1 MVSVPFIIEI
11 PPHLHT
17 DRREK
22 GEETES
28 DRRSVKKI
36 KMEKET
42 DLVRLC
48 LEAACKSKE
57 SVEKWPSQ
65 GELSNACLL
74 TLRNLSFSASSIAAS
89 SFLPCSRM
97 TNLKEVDLSRCM
109 KVTDAGVSHLVSIS
123 TLEKLWI

>member
-22 GEETES
+22 GDETES

-57 SVEKWPSQ
+57 SVEKWRWQ
-65 GELSNACLL
+65 GR
-74 TLRNLSFSASSIAAS
+74 TLER
-89 SFLPCSRM
+89 LP
-97 TNLKEVDLSRCM
+97 
-109 KVTDAGVSHLVSIS
+109 SHLAQSLLQRLLHRRLLFPS
-123 TLEKLWI
+123 LLEVFK